1 MTLYQKLLAKLEV
14 KHTQYLLAFGIGAI
28 FLILIFILIRQIGGY
43 PTKEQP
49 VEKSETVLKRI
60 ESAVS
65 RTDPQETWRFEM
77 QKEKNKILEEVE
89 SIKKTLAASIEE
101 KQEQIVN
108 HELEDIKA
116 ELSNLREFVSNV
128 TSNNVMP
135 QSQQVLEPEVPTS
148 IEKIVISLDEN
159 KSERSKNIEDTIP
172 AGAFAKAIIL
182 GGVDASTTL
191 NAQGDPRP
199 MLIRL
204 IDMGSLPRRFKSDL
218 EDCHIVSSSYGDLS
232 SERVYAR
239 LEKLTCIERN
249 TGEII
254 ETEVA
259 GYIAGEDGRVGV
271 RGMVVEKGQKYL
283 TNSLVGGVLQGV
295 AGVITPQQQMLA
307 SPLIGAGIT
316 QKESNQDRFERGFGA
331 GVSGGMDRLSKYYI
345 ERAEKLQPV
354 IQVGA
359 GRVVDVVFTE
369 GTAIGTEQVRKH
381 LEEKRIKQQ
390 SMEGG
395 Q

>member
-1 MTLYQKLLAKLEV
+1 M
-14 KHTQYLLAFGIGAI
+14 
-28 FLILIFILIRQIGGY
+28 
-43 PTKEQP
+43 
-49 VEKSETVLKRI
+49 
-60 ESAVS
+60 S

-77 QKEKNKILEEVE
+77 QKEKNKILEEIE
-89 SIKKTLAASIEE
+89 SIKKTLADSVEE
-101 KQEQIVN
+101 KQEHPVN

-116 ELSNLREFVSNV
+116 ELSSLREFVSNMA
-128 TSNNVMP
+128 SGNVMP
-135 QSQQVLEPEVPTS
+135 QGQQILESDAPVS

-159 KSERSKNIEDTIP
+159 KSEKVKNIEDTIP

-191 NAQGDPRP
+191 NSQSDPRP

-271 RGMVVEKGQKYL
+271 RGTVVEKGQQYL

-295 AGVITPQQQMLA
+295 AGVITPQPQMLMT
-307 SPLIGAGIT
+307 PFAGMT
-316 QKESNQDRFERGFGA
+316 QQESNQDKFGRGFGT
-331 GVSGGMDRLSKYYI
+331 GVSSGMDRLSKYYI

-369 GTAIGTEQVRKH
+369 GTAIGTEQVKKN

-390 SMEGG
+390 ENE